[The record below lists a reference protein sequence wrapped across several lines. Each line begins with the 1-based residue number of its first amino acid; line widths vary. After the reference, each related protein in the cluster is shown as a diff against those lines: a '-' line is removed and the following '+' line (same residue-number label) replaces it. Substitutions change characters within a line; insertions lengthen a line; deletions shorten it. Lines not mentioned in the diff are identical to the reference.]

1 MTTPFSSKVHPES
14 IESFFVD
21 SITKAQAAAE
31 ACVALHRCGEAFFD
45 SVPTPA
51 EIREMDDACD
61 RWFTK
66 RTRCQ
71 ERVA

>member
-1 MTTPFSSKVHPES
+1 MTDSTLSTANPES
-14 IESFFVD
+14 VESFFTA
-21 SITKAQAAAE
+21 SITKAQAAAD
-31 ACVALHRCGEAFFD
+31 ACVALHRYDEAFVD
-45 SVPTPA
+45 PVPTPA
-51 EIREMDDACD
+51 EIREMDDSCD

>member
-1 MTTPFSSKVHPES
+1 MPASALSTANPEWF
-14 IESFFVD
+14 ESFFAA
-21 SITKAQAAAE
+21 SITKAQAATD
-31 ACVALHRCGEAFFD
+31 ACVALHRYGEAFVD
-45 SVPTPA
+45 PVPTPA